1 MMWVRLAKKGVEE
14 KIWIMKK
21 KKKLKDRKE

>member
-1 MMWVRLAKKGVEE
+1 MMWVRVAKKSVEE
-14 KIWIMKK
+14 KIGIMKK